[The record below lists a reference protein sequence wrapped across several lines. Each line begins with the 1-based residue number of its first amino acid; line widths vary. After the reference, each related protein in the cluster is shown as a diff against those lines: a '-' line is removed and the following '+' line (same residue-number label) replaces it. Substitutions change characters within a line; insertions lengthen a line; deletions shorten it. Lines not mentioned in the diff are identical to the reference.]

1 MSLPGLVAAAPYE
14 RRLEVMK
21 QKRQAHAAV
30 IAAAKARGEHG
41 GRLAGAG
48 AGDVTAGA
56 AGGGE
61 QQQREEGSDGEGYQ
75 GLEAG
80 AGQRGAAGSSSD
92 EEGAQQQQR
101 SGGAASG
108 QKRKRQ
114 FVLEA
119 EPQAG

>member
-56 AGGGE
+56 EGGGE
-61 QQQREEGSDGEGYQ
+61 QQQREEGSDGEGDQ

-92 EEGAQQQQR
+92 EEGAQQQR
-101 SGGAASG
+101 GGGAASG
-108 QKRKRQ
+108 HKRKRQ